1 MTLKQYVP
9 LSLAILLV
17 VVAVAMF
24 FHVPALPFVVIL
36 LGGETLLGFQ
46 VEDGKVPQF
55 LARLFK
61 SKAGPKTPL
70 TH

>member
-1 MTLKQYVP
+1 
-9 LSLAILLV
+9 
-17 VVAVAMF
+17 MF

-61 SKAGPKTPL
+61 SNAGPKRPL